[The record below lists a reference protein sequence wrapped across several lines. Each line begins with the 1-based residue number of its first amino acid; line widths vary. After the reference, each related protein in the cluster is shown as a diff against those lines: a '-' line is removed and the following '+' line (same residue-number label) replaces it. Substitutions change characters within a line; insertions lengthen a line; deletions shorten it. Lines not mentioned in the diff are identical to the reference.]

1 MKKRSLTL
9 RFSPVSKAF
18 LVRNPRAPVLHID
31 DAAFPEAMLFQQMP
45 HEGIVPVGVNADV
58 GNLCHAVGQA
68 FPEDSFSCTA
78 SGNPVDGAVGGIIQP
93 LALSDDSVG
102 GVFSYNE
109 GEDPGYLSLFFQHMA
124 LSVPDIIQQCFPGG
138 PAVAPLAGV
147 SGPAHLFSC
156 ICVDFLN
163 PAVVGGG
170 SVAYGHLSDVL
181 SGSPAANYVAES
193 GCLQPF
199 SSMPAKSLKD
209 WQMSQSGRSGE
220 PGCRFP
226 DERIK

>member
-78 SGNPVDGAVGGIIQP
+78 SGNPVDGAVGGGVEP
-93 LALSDDSVG
+93 LPLLDDPVG
-102 GVFSYNE
+102 GVFADDE
-109 GEDPGYLSLFFQHMA
+109 GEDPANLSLLFQDMA
-124 LSVPDIIQQCFPGG
+124 QIWNWTPP
-138 PAVAPLAGV
+138 
-147 SGPAHLFSC
+147 
-156 ICVDFLN
+156 
-163 PAVVGGG
+163 
-170 SVAYGHLSDVL
+170 
-181 SGSPAANYVAES
+181 
-193 GCLQPF
+193 
-199 SSMPAKSLKD
+199 
-209 WQMSQSGRSGE
+209 
-220 PGCRFP
+220 
-226 DERIK
+226 